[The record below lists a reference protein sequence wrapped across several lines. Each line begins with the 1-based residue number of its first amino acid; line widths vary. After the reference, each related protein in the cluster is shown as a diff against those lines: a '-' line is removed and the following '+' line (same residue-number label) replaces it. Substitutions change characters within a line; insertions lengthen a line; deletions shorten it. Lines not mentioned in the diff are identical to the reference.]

1 MGRLHKKYYSINAT
15 YLSNEAIKEIKE
27 SPGKVTDAVNTMAK
41 KYHISHARVIEYI
54 ENRGT

>member
-15 YLSNEAIKEIKE
+15 YLSDEAIKEIKE

-41 KYHISHARVIEYI
+41 KIIFLMLVL
-54 ENRGT
+54 